1 MPNTPTP
8 TLGLAIPSIGGDVN
22 AWGGELNGDLAIIDN
37 LGDFPVLTVAASGI
51 LAFSNVPETIIL
63 AYGGALGITINLP
76 IGIPAGINRAFTIK
90 KMDATNGIVS
100 VNALVSTIDGLS
112 SYDLFNQFQ
121 YLRVVWDGV
130 QWDVIGNN

>member
-1 MPNTPTP
+1 MPQTPTP

-63 AYGGALGITINLP
+63 AYGGASGITINLP

-90 KMDATNGIVS
+90 KMDATNGTVVS
-100 VNALVSTIDGLS
+100 DALVSLIDGS
-112 SYDLFNQFQ
+112 SAYELFNQFQ
-121 YLRVVWDGV
+121 FVKIIWDGNL
-130 QWDVIGNN
+130 WDVIGNN